1 MIMIGMLAYSK
12 AGHDKQTL
20 YMIVGEDD
28 ESVYL
33 SDGRLKPIE
42 HPKKKNKKHIQPVKQ
57 GYDKSVQERLLAKQ
71 PVRNEEIKR
80 VIKIFQTQGGIECLR
95 QM

>member
-20 YMIVGEDD
+20 YMIVGEDS
-28 ESVYL
+28 EYVYL
-33 SDGRLKPIE
+33 SDGKLKPVE
-42 HPKKKNKKHIQPVKQ
+42 HPKKKNKKHIQPVKK
-57 GYDKSVQERLLAKQ
+57 GYDESVREKLKSKQ

-80 VIKIFQTQGGIECLR
+80 VIKIFQTQGGI
-95 QM
+95 

>member
-20 YMIVGEDD
+20 YMIVGEDT

-33 SDGRLKPIE
+33 SDGNIKPIE

-57 GYDKSVQERLLAKQ
+57 GYDESIRERLKSKQ

-80 VIKIFQTQGGIECLR
+80 IIKVFQKQGGI
-95 QM
+95 